1 MLCVPR
7 ATEFENC
14 GLVTG
19 LEIIYFYSSFSLR
32 KMKTKKKM
40 RLSGVSDSTV
50 LVTSEWTH
58 SELAGSFHWHLEAT
72 LVGHVFFRNLPLCF
86 KTL

>member
-7 ATEFENC
+7 AMEFENC

-32 KMKTKKKM
+32 KMKTKKKNEAIW
-40 RLSGVSDSTV
+40 
-50 LVTSEWTH
+50 SE
-58 SELAGSFHWHLEAT
+58 
-72 LVGHVFFRNLPLCF
+72 
-86 KTL
+86 